1 MNTTAAIGRGER
13 GQFLPGRSPN
23 PAGRPKLPEWFKSGA
38 EDCLRVILSQ
48 ATGVVIPQPDGTV
61 LPAVQQ
67 VALESSTKERLQAAE
82 AVANRV
88 LGKAPEMLEVGNAS
102 AVLDV
107 LVALAKPVNQEP
119 EDP

>member
-1 MNTTAAIGRGER
+1 MTTTAVGRDER
-13 GQFLPGRSPN
+13 GYFLPGN
-23 PAGRPKLPEWFKSGA
+23 PIAKQGGRKPLPAWFRDGA
-38 EDCLRVILSQ
+38 EDCLMVLMAC
-48 ATGVVIPQPDGTV
+48 ATGRARPDAP
-61 LPAVQQ
+61 PAAHQ
-67 VALESSTKERLQAAE
+67 VAAEATAKERLQAAE

-119 EDP
+119 PEDP